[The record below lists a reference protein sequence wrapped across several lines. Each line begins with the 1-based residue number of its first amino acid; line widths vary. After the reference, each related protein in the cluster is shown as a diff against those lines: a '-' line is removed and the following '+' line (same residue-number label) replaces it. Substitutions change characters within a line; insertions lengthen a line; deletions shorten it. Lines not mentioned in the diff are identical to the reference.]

1 MVKYKVLNFDFC
13 FKIEDDECMKI
24 LYCYW
29 MQYND
34 VNSRGGGV
42 QVYQRNIINQ
52 LRANKNTKIYTL
64 SSGIAYDG
72 KKECYVEKLK
82 NDGDIE
88 RFQIVNS
95 PMLAPSKSS
104 FYDQSMYLSD
114 IQLKAVFRDFL
125 QSLGGVDVIHF
136 QSLEGFTLKVLE
148 LKEEFPQTKFI
159 VSLHNYQCFCPQVN
173 LWKNDEECCDDFHD
187 GNDCL
192 HCLGDYPSTKSF
204 KMYYLFDYY
213 LRKIGLS
220 SYSKPFL
227 GKVKQIYGKLKPQ
240 TVKKQVDASVNN
252 HEQATIFADFR
263 ELNVSYINQYI
274 DVVLCVSR
282 RVREIAVHMGI
293 NPKKAK
299 VSYIGS
305 AFAEHQASESQKSY
319 SGGILKMAYMGYMR
333 HDKGFYF
340 LLDALEHMKPELAK
354 KVAII
359 IAARFD
365 DGEAVLRA
373 KKLQKRLADVKLYDG
388 YTHEQI
394 PDILEGVHLGVVPV
408 LWEDNLPQV
417 AIEFKAMGI
426 PVLASDRGGPSE
438 LSDSFY
444 FVFKNGDSHDFEE
457 KIENFISTP
466 DVMHDYWKKQ
476 HHLITMK
483 EHCCQLMQVYNS

>member
-1 MVKYKVLNFDFC
+1 
-13 FKIEDDECMKI
+13 MKI

-34 VNSRGGGV
+34 ANSRGGGV
-42 QVYQRNIINQ
+42 QVYQRNIINE
-52 LRANKNTKIYTL
+52 LRTNKNTKIYTL

-82 NDGDIE
+82 NDGNIE

-95 PMLAPSKSS
+95 PILAPSKSS
-104 FYDQSMYLSD
+104 FYDQKVYLSD
-114 IQLKAVFRDFL
+114 VQLKQIFRDFL

-148 LKEEFPQTKFI
+148 LKAEFPQTKFI
-159 VSLHNYQCFCPQVN
+159 ISLHNYQCFCPQVN
-173 LWKNDEECCDDFHD
+173 LWKNDVECCDDFND

-192 HCLGDYPSTKSF
+192 HCLGDYPGTKSF

-213 LRKIGLS
+213 LRRIGLT
-220 SYSKPFL
+220 SYSKTFL
-227 GKVKQIYGKLKPQ
+227 KKVKQVYGKLKPKTTEKQ
-240 TVKKQVDASVNN
+240 TDALVNN
-252 HEQATIFADFR
+252 SEQAAIFANFR
-263 ELNVSYINQYI
+263 KSNVSYINKYV
-274 DVVLCVSR
+274 DAVLCVSC

-293 NPKKAK
+293 DAKKAQ

-305 AFAEHQASESQKSY
+305 AFAEHQASESRTSY
-319 SGGILKMAYMGYMR
+319 SGSVLKMAYMGYMR

-340 LLDALEHMKPELAK
+340 LLDALENMEPELAK
-354 KVAII
+354 KVAIV

-365 DGEAVLRA
+365 DADAVLKA
-373 KKLQKRLADVKLYDG
+373 QKLQNRLADVKLYDG
-388 YTHEQI
+388 YTHDQI
-394 PDILEGVHLGVVPV
+394 SDILAGVHLGVVPV

-438 LSDSFY
+438 LSDSPY
-444 FVFKNGDSHDFEE
+444 FIFKNGDSHDFEK
-457 KIENFISTP
+457 KIENFVYNP
-466 DVMHDYWKKQ
+466 DVMHDYWEKQ

-483 EHCCQLMQVYNS
+483 EHCRQLMQVYSCEVH